1 MRNKYVTPAMLE
13 ALKVAFSS
21 AEYDAEAERPALYI
35 AAEELLGL
43 LRVLRDDGTLQLTR
57 LENVTAV
64 DWKDRFEM
72 VYHLF
77 SPTELHWLTL
87 KVMLPHDAPVLPSA
101 TSVFP
106 GAEFEEREVYD
117 LMGIVFTGHPDLRR
131 VFHADDLS
139 GIRCARTLFRRRRP
153 LSHPFGRRSSDAA
166 YRDLYAQHGPA
177 ASVDARRAAGA
188 ARTRR

>member
-64 DWKDRFEM
+64 DWKD
-72 VYHLF
+72 HF
-77 SPTELHWLTL
+77 S
-87 KVMLPHDAPVLPSA
+87 
-101 TSVFP
+101 
-106 GAEFEEREVYD
+106 
-117 LMGIVFTGHPDLRR
+117 
-131 VFHADDLS
+131 FH
-139 GIRCARTLFRRRRP
+139 
-153 LSHPFGRRSSDAA
+153 RRSCT
-166 YRDLYAQHGPA
+166 G
-177 ASVDARRAAGA
+177 
-188 ARTRR
+188 